1 MKAVNGYLENGR
13 FTPLE
18 VITLPRR
25 VQAVLVYDETAVDE
39 GRDARLAFLREFREL
54 AREAAGEEMPDFPR
68 MRFDRALVDL
78 SDGEVVS

>member
-25 VQAVLVYDETAVDE
+25 VQAVLVYNDAIADDGREMRMSWLKKFHAAIEDAADE
-39 GRDARLAFLREFREL
+39 EL
-54 AREAAGEEMPDFPR
+54 PDFPR
-68 MRFDRALVDL
+68 MRFDRKLIEF
-78 SDGEVVS
+78 SDEG